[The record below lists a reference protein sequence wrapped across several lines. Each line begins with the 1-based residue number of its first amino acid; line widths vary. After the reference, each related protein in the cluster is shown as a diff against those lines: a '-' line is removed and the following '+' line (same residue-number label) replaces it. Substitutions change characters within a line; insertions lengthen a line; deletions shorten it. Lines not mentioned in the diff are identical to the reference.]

1 MNYFDYYKHIE
12 SLLDTVIST
21 EGEEIFV
28 YEGNEPLLKMLFPRY
43 TPYEEIPK
51 NSIRFKKNYDK
62 YNFVK
67 QFGVDIR

>member
-28 YEGNEPLLKMLFPRY
+28 YEGNEPLLKMLFPMY
-43 TPYEEIPK
+43 KPYEGIPK